1 MSEALATKFGNAR
14 IGDVGYYRISSHKEG
29 NYGKLLHRL
38 IFEDYYQIK
47 LDEEFSEKILIHHE
61 DGNPLNNEIWNL
73 VPMTRAE
80 HHRLHKKGNQD
91 AKGVVRSDET
101 RRKMSIHQNKTG
113 IRNVS
118 INKNPIYKQGFK
130 YRYTYY
136 ENGKQKAISSVDLDK
151 LKEKVLAKGFEWE
164 EYSKE
169 KGVI

>member
-1 MSEALATKFGNAR
+1 MGEMLETKFGRAR
-14 IGDVGYYRISSHKEG
+14 VGDVGYYRISSHKEG

-38 IFEDYYQIK
+38 IFEDFYKIK
-47 LDEEFSEKILIHHE
+47 LPQSILIHHE
-61 DGNPLNNEIWNL
+61 DRNPLNNEIWNL

-80 HHRLHKKGNQD
+80 HHRLHKKGNSD
-91 AKGVVRSDET
+91 AKGVIRSDET

-151 LKEKVLAKGFEWE
+151 LKEKVLAKGFKWE

-169 KGVI
+169 EKGVI